1 MPNIVCRCI
10 NWREGKCCQAGA
22 QPSNVLLN
30 TVAEA
35 KGVEDGGDFALARD
49 WQWEAQTLR
58 RLIDEEREQT
68 RREHEEADAKLDAV
82 YTERNALAV
91 AFATA
96 MQALGYRAG
105 YGLDQDADADWPVL
119 YVSTPAGQVSWHIP
133 KAEAA
138 HSRIAL
144 GVYGQPWDGHS
155 TELKYQR
162 LASLNPCA
170 ACTADL
176 RHGVRTRLEVE

>member
-1 MPNIVCRCI
+1 MVCRCI
-10 NWREGKCCQAGA
+10 NWREGKCCLAGGIPPT
-22 QPSNVLLN
+22 QTENVQLSMTTLP
-30 TVAEA
+30 TEQELYEA
-35 KGVEDGGDFALARD
+35 SERVTAIIEGIQRPLMERH
-49 WQWEAQTLR
+49 EAQLNA
-58 RLIDEEREQT
+58 LY
-68 RREHEEADAKLDAV
+68 A
-82 YTERNALAV
+82 ERNALAI

-144 GVYGQPWDGHS
+144 GVYGQPWDGH
-155 TELKYQR
+155 TTALKYQR
-162 LASLNPCA
+162 LASLNPYTLR
-170 ACTADL
+170 TADL
-176 RHGVRTRLEVE
+176 RHGVRTRTDAG